1 MHYADQGIVRG
12 RHREQQNEQAWCLTV
27 VTNSVVAWHTEYL
40 GLAVAQLR
48 RAGRAIDD
56 EVLAHIS
63 PARSG
68 SVNFF
73 GSIAVD
79 YDREIAQFDG
89 TGHRP
94 LRRRRGLT
102 AWPVGSERR
111 RAMNEDGAEQCW
123 CPNDADGAGAWTVEG
138 RTDPATGPGGA
149 CARTGTASRPQPVR
163 RPRAG
168 RDPRP
173 RRGRCRDHLPAAGP
187 VLTLRRHGLMSG

>member
-138 RTDPATGPGGA
+138 EDGPGHR
-149 CARTGTASRPQPVR
+149 ARWRVCPDGHGFPGHSPYADPEPGETRA
-163 RPRAG
+163 RAG
-168 RDPRP
+168 DGAAITCPRP
-173 RRGRCRDHLPAAGP
+173 DRC
-187 VLTLRRHGLMSG
+187 